1 MGMARDEQGS
11 TVVYVSVL
19 LAVLIAL
26 MGFALDPGR
35 AWLYSARLQ
44 AAADA
49 AALAG
54 ARQANQEV
62 SMDYHGTILQQRT
75 WVDTPRAET
84 AAGQTFAL
92 NTQWASTDSDITISD
107 VSIVV
112 ANDRDVTLSARVSMK
127 TIFMRVFGFPILEW
141 RVAAT
146 AQVR

>member
-1 MGMARDEQGS
+1 MVLDEQGS
-11 TVVYVSVL
+11 TVVYVAIL
-19 LAVLIAL
+19 LAVVIAL

-62 SMDYHGTILQQRT
+62 SLDYHGTILQQRT
-75 WVDTPRAET
+75 WVDAPRAEA

-92 NTQWASTDSDITISD
+92 NTEWAAGDSDISLSS
-107 VSIVV
+107 VSIVI

-127 TIFMRVFGFPILEW
+127 TIFMRVFGFTTLDW
-141 RVAAT
+141 NVAAT